1 MIFVEAF
8 FCAMK
13 RKVLLI
19 CGRENQSADALFHT
33 QLMTF
38 VNSFH
43 LSVIENSSEM
53 PIESRSPKLVRFL
66 KYFGIFNLLRTTLY
80 LFRAPFERYLGKLK
94 VERRIWQ
101 LRPTLQQLDWDQADV
116 YILGRSAGALVASR
130 LAMEFPVKAVIALG
144 YPFIHP
150 AFGMQS
156 YRVEHLPRMRQ
167 VMYVFQGIHDDY
179 GAPEKISSIPMS
191 SCVHIIPLNTEHS
204 FVLDDASW
212 EELTS
217 QLAVI
222 LS

>member
-19 CGRENQSADALFHT
+19 CGRENRSADALFHA
-33 QLMTF
+33 QLMAY
-38 VNSFH
+38 VKSFH

-53 PIESRSPKLVRFL
+53 PVEARSPKLVRFL

-80 LFRAPFERYLGKLK
+80 LFRAPFERYQGKMNI
-94 VERRIWQ
+94 EARIRQ
-101 LRPTLQQLDWDQADV
+101 LRPTLQQLDWDQVDV

-150 AFGMQS
+150 AFGMQR
-156 YRVEHLPRMRQ
+156 YRVKHLPQMRQ
-167 VMYVFQGIHDDY
+167 VMYIFQGIRDEY
-179 GAPEKISSIPMS
+179 GAPEQISSIPMS
-191 SCVHIIPLNTEHS
+191 SCVRIIPLNTDHS

-212 EELTS
+212 EEFTS

>member
-13 RKVLLI
+13 QKVMLI
-19 CGRENQSADALFHT
+19 CGRENRSADALFHA
-33 QLMTF
+33 QLMAY
-38 VNSFH
+38 VKSFD
-43 LSVIENSSEM
+43 LSVIENSSDL
-53 PIESRSPKLVRFL
+53 PIEARSPKLVRFL
-66 KYFGIFNLLRTTLY
+66 TYFGVFNLLRTTLY
-80 LFRAPFERYLGKLK
+80 LFRAPFERYLGKK
-94 VERRIWQ
+94 NVEARIRQ
-101 LRPTLQQLDWDQADV
+101 LRPTLRQLDWDQVDV

-156 YRVEHLPRMRQ
+156 YRVKHLPRMRQ
-167 VMYVFQGIHDDY
+167 AMYVFQGIRDEY

-191 SCVHIIPLNTEHS
+191 SCVRIIPLNTDHS
-204 FVLDDASW
+204 FVLDGASW
-212 EELTS
+212 EDFTS

>member
-19 CGRENQSADALFHT
+19 CGRENRSADALFHA
-33 QLMTF
+33 QLMAY
-38 VNSFH
+38 VKSFH

-53 PIESRSPKLVRFL
+53 PVEARSPKLVRFL

-101 LRPTLQQLDWDQADV
+101 LRPTLQQLDWDQVDV

-150 AFGMQS
+150 AFGMQK
-156 YRVEHLPRMRQ
+156 YRVRQ
-167 VMYVFQGIHDDY
+167 LVKVNKPLYIFQGTRDEY
-179 GAPEKISSIPMS
+179 GNPGEVAHIPMS
-191 SCVHIIPLNTEHS
+191 DYVQVIPLDTDHA
-204 FVLDDASW
+204 FVLTGKSW
-212 EELTS
+212 EDFTS